1 MLEPKYHY
9 QINQIKSKNHDN
21 FLASAKLVVTIEESS
36 RLINLDYCSRDKKSE
51 DDEVENEEVTIF
63 MEQTDISR
71 IRLFIEY
78 SCS

>member
-9 QINQIKSKNHDN
+9 QINQIKSNNHDN

-63 MEQTDISR
+63 MEQTDIR
-71 IRLFIEY
+71 KIRLFY
-78 SCS
+78 